1 MAYLRLPDLM
11 NQDPFNDAFRSLMR
25 PLRWDMAEAAAAPEI
40 RLDVTENE
48 GRYTIKADIPGVR
61 KEDIDIRIDGPVVS
75 LSAEVKKEKEEK
87 DGERVLRSERS
98 YGWARRSVTLGS
110 DVDSDRA
117 EAQYSNGV
125 LELTLPKKASADAKR
140 LSIR

>member
-110 DVDSDRA
+110 DVDSERA

-125 LELTLPKKASADAKR
+125 LELTLPKKASAEAKR

>member
-87 DGERVLRSERS
+87 EGERVLRSERS
-98 YGWARRSVTLGS
+98 YGWASRSFTLGS
-110 DVDSDRA
+110 DVDQDRA
-117 EAQYSNGV
+117 EAKYDNGV
-125 LELTLPKKASADAKR
+125 LELTLPKKASSEAKR

>member
-125 LELTLPKKASADAKR
+125 LELTLPKKASAEAKR

>member
-11 NQDPFNDAFRSLMR
+11 NTDPFNDAFRSLMR

-40 RLDVTENE
+40 RLDVTEND
-48 GRYTIKADIPGVR
+48 GLYTIKADIPGVR

-87 DGERVLRSERS
+87 EGERVLRSERS
-98 YGWARRSVTLGS
+98 YGWASRSFTLGS
-110 DVDSDRA
+110 DVDQDRA
-117 EAQYSNGV
+117 EAKYDNGV
-125 LELTLPKKASADAKR
+125 LELTLPKKASAEAKR

>member
-11 NQDPFNDAFRSLMR
+11 NQDPFNEAFRSLMR

-40 RLDVTENE
+40 RLDVTEND
-48 GRYTIKADIPGVR
+48 GLYTIKADLPGVR

-87 DGERVLRSERS
+87 EGERVLRSERS
-98 YGWARRSVTLGS
+98 YGWASRSFTLGS
-110 DVDSDRA
+110 DVDQDRA
-117 EAQYSNGV
+117 EAKYDNGV
-125 LELTLPKKASADAKR
+125 LELTLPKKASSEAKR

>member
-11 NQDPFNDAFRSLMR
+11 NQDPFNEAFRSLMR

-40 RLDVTENE
+40 RLDVTEND
-48 GRYTIKADIPGVR
+48 GLYTIKADIPGVR

-87 DGERVLRSERS
+87 EGERVLRSERS
-98 YGWARRSVTLGS
+98 YGWASRSFTLGS
-110 DVDSDRA
+110 DVDQDRA
-117 EAQYSNGV
+117 EAKYDNGV
-125 LELTLPKKASADAKR
+125 LELTLPKKASSEAKR